1 MQFHCAFVR
10 SELGPGKKR
19 QTQIDGGGVQG
30 IGALIQ
36 FDTEGIVGV
45 EAARLAD
52 EKEGN
57 NRCESP
63 EVAVIDGV
71 EMSEEGWQV
80 DKYRFADGAVPIRN

>member
-30 IGALIQ
+30 IGTLIQ

-52 EKEGN
+52 ENVCK
-57 NRCESP
+57 
-63 EVAVIDGV
+63 VAVDSPISDLV
-71 EMSEEGWQV
+71 DMSQRIAR
-80 DKYRFADGAVPIRN
+80 DVPSEAHVIEFPLSRT